1 MPLLCFSA
9 VTKKLT
15 FSWTSPETASSS
27 ASSSNYM
34 LHGASS
40 DSYCLRMSYS
50 ESTECCF
57 RSSLEVTTPVTLSWQ
72 QLCVFVRTPRVIT
85 KPSGSYYTQTHSSE
99 VAAFC
104 SVEESNNHSLL
115 GEYCKNIDEILIG
128 NGWNDR
134 EDREVS
140 CEATRGNQKEEEN
153 EEGVWDSDAGTS
165 EGAFLSDDRK
175 PDPEVPKTKLFLE
188 NRNEHLL
195 ALPSARPIATL
206 KCASD
211 ARVGT
216 KKLRE
221 NQADGLK
228 QSVSD
233 HGVVYQSSTAEHG
246 HTHNSQTVAVVGNQN
261 ENHPSDGR
269 EELPSSDANIT
280 LLVKDIANYA
290 MPSRYTDDIRNGSE
304 VDLARET
311 GPGHGEMTIVPHQG
325 PECSL
330 GHRAQSKERFKT
342 KVQPLAYRRRVVVH
356 WKSLLRDVTGIVRP
370 GWCFRGLA
378 RCLCLCDVATSDSL
392 NVLCG

>member
-1 MPLLCFSA
+1 MTSYENNPLFFVLVLFCFCFVLCFILHTHIFFFFLFTPRPLCSHDRSCLFPCPDQSVYLKFGKHPIGQCA
-9 VTKKLT
+9 VAAFFCCDQETHF
-15 FSWTSPETASSS
+15 FSWTSPETSSS
-27 ASSSNYM
+27 PASSSNYM

-40 DSYCLRMSYS
+40 DSCCLKMSYS

-134 EDREVS
+134 EDCEVS
-140 CEATRGNQKEEEN
+140 SEATRGNQKQKEN

-165 EGAFLSDDRK
+165 EGAFLSDDLT
-175 PDPEVPKTKLFLE
+175 PPEPEVSQTKLFSE
-188 NRNEHLL
+188 NRNEHHL
-195 ALPSARPIATL
+195 ALPSARPRATL

-216 KKLRE
+216 KKPRE

-233 HGVVYQSSTAEHG
+233 HGVVYQSSTAAPG
-246 HTHNSQTVAVVGNQN
+246 HTHRSQTVVVVGNQN

-269 EELPSSDANIT
+269 EELPSSDANII
-280 LLVKDIANYA
+280 LLVKDIPNYA
-290 MPSRYTDDIRNGSE
+290 MPSSYMEDIRNGSE

-311 GPGHGEMTIVPHQG
+311 GPDHGEMTIVPHHG
-325 PECSL
+325 D
-330 GHRAQSKERFKT
+330 G
-342 KVQPLAYRRRVVVH
+342 
-356 WKSLLRDVTGIVRP
+356 
-370 GWCFRGLA
+370 
-378 RCLCLCDVATSDSL
+378 
-392 NVLCG
+392 

>member
-1 MPLLCFSA
+1 
-9 VTKKLT
+9 
-15 FSWTSPETASSS
+15 
-27 ASSSNYM
+27 M

-40 DSYCLRMSYS
+40 DSCCLKMSYS

-134 EDREVS
+134 EDCEVS
-140 CEATRGNQKEEEN
+140 SEATRGNQKQKEN

-165 EGAFLSDDRK
+165 EGAFLSDDLT
-175 PDPEVPKTKLFLE
+175 PPEPEVSQTKLFSE
-188 NRNEHLL
+188 NRNEHHL
-195 ALPSARPIATL
+195 ALPSARPRATL

-216 KKLRE
+216 KKPRE

-233 HGVVYQSSTAEHG
+233 HGVVYQSSTAAPG
-246 HTHNSQTVAVVGNQN
+246 HTHRSQTVVVVGNQN

-269 EELPSSDANIT
+269 EELPSSDANII
-280 LLVKDIANYA
+280 LLVKDIPNYA
-290 MPSRYTDDIRNGSE
+290 MPSSYMEDIRNGSE

-311 GPGHGEMTIVPHQG
+311 GPDHGEMTIVPHQG
-325 PECSL
+325 TDRLSPQCSL

-342 KVQPLAYRRRVVVH
+342 KVQPLAYRRRVVVR

-370 GWCFRGLA
+370 GWYFRGLA
-378 RCLCLCDVATSDSL
+378 RCLCNVATSDSL